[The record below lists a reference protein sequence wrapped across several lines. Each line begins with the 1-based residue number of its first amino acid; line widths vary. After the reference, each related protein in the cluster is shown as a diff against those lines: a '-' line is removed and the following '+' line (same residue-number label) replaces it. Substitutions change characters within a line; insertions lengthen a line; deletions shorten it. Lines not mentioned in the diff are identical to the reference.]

1 MFFCVFFY
9 MGMDKTMDMDMGRSW
24 LGHLAAVG
32 CYLGEG
38 AAVEGDLP
46 HQAAGEAPHLGV
58 VSQGC

>member
-1 MFFCVFFY
+1 MFFCFFY
-9 MGMDKTMDMDMGRSW
+9 MGMDMTMDMDMGRSW

-32 CYLGEG
+32 RYLAKR

-58 VSQGC
+58 VSQGR